1 MKDLNT
7 AVIDLGQLGEN
18 IKVIKNLLG
27 EKVKLL
33 FAVKGN
39 AYGHGIKE
47 IVKLA
52 QKSRVDYLG
61 VSNIYEAY
69 LIRKTG
75 VQLPL
80 LVLMPFLEKDIRDII
95 DLNLEVIITDLGVAE
110 LLNQAALASNKKVVV
125 QLNVDTGMGRTGIQV
140 DEVFDYFKNINKL
153 KFLKL
158 NGIFSH
164 LSSAHLHDIN
174 HEEYTKDQISIF
186 KNLLKDLNR
195 RNILPPLRHIASSD
209 ALIWY
214 KESTS
219 GFLNMVRSGELI
231 YGNNSEFNKK
241 LRNRIKP
248 VMTIKTK
255 ILEIRK
261 ITKGKYIG
269 YGRTYRSD
277 RNRKIAL
284 LPIGYSHGLDYRLSN
299 KANLLV
305 KGEKAPIIGEIGM
318 NETIIDIT
326 KVKNVS
332 PGEEVTILGKKL
344 MANEIVKNVNMY
356 ATEILSS
363 FSKITHVYIDN

>member
-1 MKDLNT
+1 
-7 AVIDLGQLGEN
+7 
-18 IKVIKNLLG
+18 
-27 EKVKLL
+27 
-33 FAVKGN
+33 
-39 AYGHGIKE
+39 
-47 IVKLA
+47 
-52 QKSRVDYLG
+52 
-61 VSNIYEAY
+61 
-69 LIRKTG
+69 
-75 VQLPL
+75 
-80 LVLMPFLEKDIRDII
+80 
-95 DLNLEVIITDLGVAE
+95 
-110 LLNQAALASNKKVVV
+110 
-125 QLNVDTGMGRTGIQV
+125 
-140 DEVFDYFKNINKL
+140 
-153 KFLKL
+153 LKL